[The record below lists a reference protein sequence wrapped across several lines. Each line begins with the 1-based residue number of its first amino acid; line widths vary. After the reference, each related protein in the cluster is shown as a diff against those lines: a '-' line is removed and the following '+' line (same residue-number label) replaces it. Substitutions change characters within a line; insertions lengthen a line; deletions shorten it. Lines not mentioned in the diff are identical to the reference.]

1 MTDSQNTENPQTV
14 CIIPARSGS
23 KRIPDKNIR
32 LFLGKPVIW
41 YPIQAA
47 RDSNLFD
54 RIIVSTDSEKIAAIA
69 RETGAETP
77 FLRPQELADDFTPVT
92 NVFQHVVQWMRNNQM
107 DPKFI
112 CGMYATALFVQKEHL
127 VQGYDMIRK
136 GKSERAFTV
145 APFPSPIFRALKI
158 NRKGHLEM
166 IWPENFKT
174 RSQDFFQVY
183 YNAGQFHWYHVD
195 SLMEPSH
202 NTESVSP
209 IIISKYLA
217 IDIDTQEDWEQA
229 EMTYWGILN
238 FRR

>member
-1 MTDSQNTENPQTV
+1 MTDSQNTENPQTLCV
-14 CIIPARSGS
+14 IPARSGS
-23 KRIPDKNIR
+23 KRIPSKNIR

-47 RDSNLFD
+47 RDSNIFD

-69 RETGAETP
+69 REAGAETP

-92 NVFQHVVQWMRNNQM
+92 EVFQHAVQWMRSNQM

-127 VQGYDMIRK
+127 VQGYDMISQ
-136 GKSERAFTV
+136 GKTEKAFTV
-145 APFPSPIFRALKI
+145 TSFPSSIFRALKI

-174 RSQDFFQVY
+174 RSQDLPQAY
-183 YNAGQFHWYHVD
+183 YNAGQFHWYQVD
-195 SLMEPSH
+195 SLMNPNPKQETSF
-202 NTESVSP
+202 P
-209 IIISKYLA
+209 ILIPRYLA
-217 IDIDTQEDWEQA
+217 VDIDTQEDWDQA
-229 EMTYWGILN
+229 KAFSLGLKKTI
-238 FRR
+238 R